1 MKGKRYYTER
11 AAYMR
16 ALARTAQTEALKT
29 SCLKAAEEYE
39 ALLEAIEDGAPAESR
54 GQ

>member
-1 MKGKRYYTER
+1 VKGKRYYKER

-16 ALARTAQTEALKT
+16 ALAKTAQTEALKK

-39 ALLEAIEDGAPAESR
+39 ALLQAATEDAAAESR
-54 GQ
+54 EE